1 MNTGIQILI
10 ERMKTNPE
18 EWAAMTTRGRGK
30 WEAVIVDYWD
40 YLTEEDQNAYKAARD
55 ALLQEQFTEVVM
67 KKLAGVGDDDGVAL
81 TSVSHN
87 DINPLMNSKI
97 RMQGRIDPYQN
108 NPYQGMGQQP
118 LRVGTQSDDS
128 NSLYSVPSLQKDS
141 KEGNLLSQIA
151 KRMGRK

>member
-18 EWAAMTTRGRGK
+18 EWATMTTRGRGK
-30 WEAVIVDYWD
+30 WEVVIVDYWD

-55 ALLQEQFTEVVM
+55 ALLQEQFTEQVM
-67 KKLAGVGDDDGVAL
+67 KKLAGADDDGVPL

-87 DINPLMNSKI
+87 DVNPLNS
-97 RMQGRIDPYQN
+97 YQ
-108 NPYQGMGQQP
+108 QLRGMGQQG
-118 LRVGTQSDDS
+118 LRVSTQSDDS
-128 NSLYSVPSLQKDS
+128 NSLYSVPSLQKS
-141 KEGNLLSQIA
+141 SEEGNLLSQIA

>member
-18 EWAAMTTRGRGK
+18 DWAAMTTRGRGK

-40 YLTEEDQNAYKAARD
+40 YLTEEDQNAYKAARN

-67 KKLAGVGDDDGVAL
+67 KKLAGADDDGVSL
-81 TSVSHN
+81 NSVSHN

-118 LRVGTQSDDS
+118 LRVSTQTDDS
-128 NSLYSVPSLQKDS
+128 NSLYSVPSLQKGS
-141 KEGNLLSQIA
+141 EEGNLLSQIA

>member
-1 MNTGIQILI
+1 
-10 ERMKTNPE
+10 MKTNPE
-18 EWAAMTTRGRGK
+18 DWAAMTTRGRGK

-40 YLTEEDQNAYKAARD
+40 YLTEEDQNAYKAARN

-67 KKLAGVGDDDGVAL
+67 KKLAGADDDGVSL
-81 TSVSHN
+81 NSVSHN

-118 LRVGTQSDDS
+118 LRVSTQTDDS
-128 NSLYSVPSLQKDS
+128 NSLYSVPSLQKGS
-141 KEGNLLSQIA
+141 EEGNLLSQIA

>member
-18 EWAAMTTRGRGK
+18 DWAAMTTRGRGK

-40 YLTEEDQNAYKAARD
+40 YLTEEDQNAYKAARN

-67 KKLAGVGDDDGVAL
+67 KKLAGADDDGVSL
-81 TSVSHN
+81 NSVSHN

-118 LRVGTQSDDS
+118 LRVSTQTDDS
-128 NSLYSVPSLQKDS
+128 NSLYSVPSLQKAS
-141 KEGNLLSQIA
+141 TEGNLLSQIA

>member
-18 EWAAMTTRGRGK
+18 DWAAMTTRGRGK

-40 YLTEEDQNAYKAARD
+40 YLTEEDQNAYKAARN

-67 KKLAGVGDDDGVAL
+67 KKLAGADDDGVSL
-81 TSVSHN
+81 NSVSHN

-118 LRVGTQSDDS
+118 LRVKAAVRPEDQ
-128 NSLYSVPSLQKDS
+128 
-141 KEGNLLSQIA
+141 GNA
-151 KRMGRK
+151 ATARA